1 MQGITKT
8 CMSCNKVFYKMPA
21 LFVVNQKVKYGLHV
35 LHEIWN
41 FFYFQE
47 TLKSGI
53 SLFMQSSI
61 QTIRGISGLPLYN
74 LPYEA

>member
-8 CMSCNKVFYKMPA
+8 CMSCNKVFNKTPA
-21 LFVVNQKVKYGLHV
+21 LCVVNQKVKYV

-53 SLFMQSSI
+53 PLFIQGSI
-61 QTIRGISGLPLYN
+61 QTTRGISGLPLYN

>member
-8 CMSCNKVFYKMPA
+8 CMSCNKVFNKMPA
-21 LFVVNQKVKYGLHV
+21 LCVVNQKVKYGLHV

-41 FFYFQE
+41 FFNFQE
-47 TLKSGI
+47 TLKGGI
-53 SLFMQSSI
+53 SLFIQGSI
-61 QTIRGISGLPLYN
+61 QTTREISGLPLYN